1 MSRYDYNLTGS
12 LKRALAGK
20 TLTKISD
27 DYVEKQLNKL
37 LVAVIGEPGKSIG
50 KSGDSMNSMTASGG
64 TSAYTSA
71 QTPEVASGSV
81 GVSSGGSGL
90 IGSILGTVLGFT
102 QMAHAD
108 KAAKIA
114 YQRQNDFYDNHI
126 SMPAKVDEYNQA
138 GLNPMGLAGSGP
150 GATSAPSVQQGDT
163 PSALTDVLGTIL
175 NYKTQMKSLDIQK
188 DDVASKIRQREEE
201 IIYQQKV
208 NEYYELGFNVSI
220 DKQLA
225 EIDKLKEELNT
236 EKTIQALNEAG
247 VTKTQ
252 ADAYQAF
259 TAGMLNSI
267 DGETRDAWNK
277 ADIALK
283 RASAARNYAEIDK
296 IQVEKE
302 EILSQ
307 TFLNYCM
314 SDQAKKQIELMG
326 IDIDMKN
333 FEKDHQKGNLIWQ
346 RIGTIGDIVG
356 SVASVASGAGIMYG
370 AIKGV
375 GTAAKNAA
383 SNAQRASAYESKVNH
398 DINSS
403 KPTYQYYY

>member
-12 LKRALAGK
+12 LKRALSGK

-27 DYVEKQLNKL
+27 DYVENQLNKL
-37 LVAVIGEPGKSIG
+37 LVAVIGEPGKSPG
-50 KSGDSMNSMTASGG
+50 KSGLSNSTSAGGSGA
-64 TSAYTSA
+64 SAYTSSQMPSVSSA
-71 QTPEVASGSV
+71 TASS
-81 GVSSGGSGL
+81 SRSGGSGL
-90 IGSILGTVLGFT
+90 LGGLLAGIFDTANNVAN
-102 QMAHAD
+102 MAYNHMEASL
-108 KAAKIA
+108 A
-114 YQRQNDFYDNHI
+114 YSRQNDFYDNHL
-126 SMPAKVDEYNQA
+126 SMPAKVQEFQDA
-138 GLNPMGLAGSGP
+138 GLNPYALAGSGP
-150 GATSAPSVQQGDT
+150 GATSAPSVQKADGM
-163 PSALTDVLGTIL
+163 SGMTDMLGTIL
-175 NYKTQMKSLDIQK
+175 NYKLQKENLGIQK

-247 VTKTQ
+247 VTKAQ

-267 DGETRDAWNK
+267 DAETRDAWNK

-283 RASAARNYAEIDK
+283 RASEARNYAEIDK

-346 RIGTIGDIVG
+346 RVGTIGNIVG
-356 SVASVASGAGIMYG
+356 SVVSAASGVGIAASALKGAGVLFKGSPGHNMHTGQKLNSG
-370 AIKGV
+370 AI
-375 GTAAKNAA
+375 GT
-383 SNAQRASAYESKVNH
+383 
-398 DINSS
+398 D
-403 KPTYQYYY
+403 